1 MGFLGWIV
9 LGLLAG
15 AIAKLIMPGDDPGG
29 IIVTMLIGIV
39 GALIGGYLGSLF
51 FGTGL
56 QNFWSFQ
63 TWIVAIIGS
72 LILLGIYR
80 LVVGRRAVGRT

>member
-9 LGLLAG
+9 LGLIAG

-29 IIVTMLIGIV
+29 IIVTMLLGIIGAV
-39 GALIGGYLGSLF
+39 IGGFLGSRF
-51 FGTGL
+51 FGIGL
-56 QNFWSFQ
+56 QTFWSLQ

-80 LVVGRRAVGRT
+80 LVVGRRTVSR